1 MFPYKSNA
9 FHAYQ
14 TNRNPLK
21 LRFFVYQIAT
31 ASIFGVL
38 VFTEARAAVVDDAKC
53 KFLSDRMIEMKDAV
67 ERYETLIMEIE
78 ENSDID
84 QFATIYNAACKD

>member
-1 MFPYKSNA
+1 
-9 FHAYQ
+9 
-14 TNRNPLK
+14 
-21 LRFFVYQIAT
+21 
-31 ASIFGVL
+31 
-38 VFTEARAAVVDDAKC
+38 
-53 KFLSDRMIEMKDAV
+53 MIEMKDAV

>member
-21 LRFFVYQIAT
+21 LRLFAYLIAI
-31 ASIFGVL
+31 AALLGVL
-38 VFTEARAAVVDDAKC
+38 VFTEARAVEVDDEQC
-53 KFLSDRMIEMKDAV
+53 KFLSESMIEMRKAM
-67 ERYETLIMEIE
+67 EQYEILIMELE
-78 ENSDID
+78 ENSGEAD
-84 QFATIYNAACKD
+84 ACKD